1 MVRLVDVPD
10 LEPTL
15 SEPASFDIEAHPLAV
30 LPGYPVRD
38 RIDDPTVAT
47 QWADRA
53 QPENLV
59 ETIVKPTDRGLDVL
73 S

>member
-1 MVRLVDVPD
+1 LAEDRDRD
-10 LEPTL
+10 
-15 SEPASFDIEAHPLAV
+15 SEAFENEAHPLAV

-53 QPENLV
+53 QPESLA
-59 ETIVKPTDRGLDVL
+59 ETIVKPTDRGLGVL